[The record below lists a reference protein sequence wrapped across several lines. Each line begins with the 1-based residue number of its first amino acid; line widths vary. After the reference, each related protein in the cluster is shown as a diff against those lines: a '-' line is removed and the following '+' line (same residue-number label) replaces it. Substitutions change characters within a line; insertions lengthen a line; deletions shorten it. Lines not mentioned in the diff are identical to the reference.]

1 MKKLIFIFI
10 SVLLISC
17 NEKPVPKPDNLLSKE
32 VMEEIIYDMAIL
44 QAAETHK
51 PQKLSDNNIKIK
63 DFIYKK
69 YKIDSATYFQNYK
82 YFASDIKSFKKI
94 YKHVNERIVNQ
105 KSEIDTLLKEKKI
118 KVPDN
123 PATYIPQ
130 TN

>member
-51 PQKLSDNNIKIK
+51 PQILSDNNIKIK

-94 YKHVNERIVNQ
+94 YKHVNERIQNQ
-105 KSEIDTLLKEKKI
+105 KKEIDTLFSKNTIQI
-118 KVPDN
+118 K
-123 PATYIPQ
+123 
-130 TN
+130 

>member
-1 MKKLIFIFI
+1 
-10 SVLLISC
+10 
-17 NEKPVPKPDNLLSKE
+17 
-32 VMEEIIYDMAIL
+32 MEEIIYDMAIL

-51 PQKLSDNNIKIK
+51 PQKLSDNNIRIK

-69 YKIDSATYFQNYK
+69 YKIDSITYFQNYK
-82 YFASDIKSFKKI
+82 YFASDIKSFKKM
-94 YKHVNERIVNQ
+94 YKHVNERILNQ

-118 KVPDN
+118 EVPEN

>member
-1 MKKLIFIFI
+1 MKKVIFIFI
-10 SVLLISC
+10 SILLISC
-17 NEKPVPKPDNLLSKE
+17 NDKPVPKPDNLLSKE

-51 PQKLSDNNIKIK
+51 PQKLSDNNIRIK

-69 YKIDSATYFQNYK
+69 YKIDSITYFQNYK
-82 YFASDIKSFKKI
+82 YFASDIKSFKKM
-94 YKHVNERIVNQ
+94 YKHVNERILNQ

-118 KVPDN
+118 EVPEN